1 MHGVHLVCIFGIE
14 LNGGESFITFKINIM
29 KISKKQFA
37 EQASI
42 ISTLVTMGFTAKQS
56 AEIAWERKRFIEN
69 MEKNIVNFSYTKVS
83 GNKEY
88 RYAKGTLKKESV
100 SENEHELFGK
110 IDNSY
115 PSNPLI
121 VFYWDLD
128 KNSIRQFYL
137 NKSNILNIAA

>member
-1 MHGVHLVCIFGIE
+1 
-14 LNGGESFITFKINIM
+14 M